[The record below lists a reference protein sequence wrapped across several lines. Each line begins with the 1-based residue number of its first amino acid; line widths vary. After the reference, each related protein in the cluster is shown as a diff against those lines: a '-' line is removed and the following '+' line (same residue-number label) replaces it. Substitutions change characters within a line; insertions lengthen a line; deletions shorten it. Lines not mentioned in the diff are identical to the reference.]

1 MDLLKRVDKACLKSK
16 IDKLV
21 EESLRARDR
30 DINMKR
36 EKYIEALI
44 FVLYTVELTMVLIF

>member
-36 EKYIEALI
+36 EKYIKALI
-44 FVLYTVELTMVLIF
+44 FCFINR